1 VETGKLLLKTG
12 NRGGNLM
19 ETMSLKALANK
30 VLQGNRKGNP
40 VETEIKKVETLA
52 RENGN
57 SGKLIE
63 LGKLKPLPDLD
74 NETLNERMAIMG
86 ENCEPEQVEPFV
98 TDFGV
103 LVIPFNSDKKYHYWK
118 GGQSVCDTLKELG
131 RCDLVE
137 KYKSP
142 YCN

>member
-1 VETGKLLLKTG
+1 MIECLVIEDITLKTPEG
-12 NRGGNLM
+12 R
-19 ETMSLKALANK
+19 
-30 VLQGNRKGNP
+30 Q
-40 VETEIKKVETLA
+40 EIKKGQVIRLPEEPA
-52 RENGN
+52 RQLIQK
-57 SGKLIE
+57 GKIRLIDE
-63 LGKLKPLPDLD
+63 SKQQPESQEVRN
-74 NETLNERMAIMG
+74 NEFESESLSERMAIMG
-86 ENCEPEQVEPFV
+86 ENCELVQTEPFV

-103 LVIPFNSDKKYHYWK
+103 LVIPFNSDKKYHYWN